1 MLKRSLV
8 TLSLLTLGCSLLGSQ
23 SAQAVE
29 LERGAMLSASCEG
42 CHGTN
47 GRSPGTIPAISGRS
61 ADYLMKAFSGFKSGE
76 RAATVMGRHVRGY
89 TDEELQLIADY
100 LSQQKAASE

>member
-1 MLKRSLV
+1 MKKRNV
-8 TLSLLTLGCSLLGSQ
+8 LTLFLLLSGCGLLLPQ
-23 SAQAVE
+23 LARAVE

-76 RAATVMGRHVRGY
+76 REATVMGRHVKGY

-100 LSQQKAASE
+100 LAQQKAASE